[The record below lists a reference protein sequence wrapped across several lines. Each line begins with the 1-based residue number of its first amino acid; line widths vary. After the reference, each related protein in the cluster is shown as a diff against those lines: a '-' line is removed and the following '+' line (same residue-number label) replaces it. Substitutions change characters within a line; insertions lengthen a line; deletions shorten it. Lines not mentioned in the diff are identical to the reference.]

1 MVLGSFQRQRSNSL
15 FFSTVVKSQA
25 TIWTQNGH
33 SLDPPKNQPQQ
44 LTVTPKKQQREE
56 FRVDTKGRKSL
67 KAREMARPTGVE
79 PVTSASGV
87 NSDWLT
93 LNGERSY

>member
-33 SLDPPKNQPQQ
+33 SPDPPKNQPQQ
-44 LTVTPKKQQREE
+44 LTVKPRKQQREE
-56 FRVDTKGRKSL
+56 SRINKKGKKSL
-67 KAREMARPTGVE
+67 QAKEMARPTGVE

-87 NSDWLT
+87 NSDWLL
-93 LNGERSY
+93 LNGERRY